1 MININCNL
9 KKIMKYLVHMIVIML
24 LVRWIIP
31 QQVSLINILSIGFGA
46 SISLILLDLYT
57 PYIVNGRNNNIDY
70 VD

>member
-31 QQVSLINILSIGFGA
+31 HKVSIIDILLIGLGA
-46 SISLILLDLYT
+46 STSLILLDIYT
-57 PYIVNGRNNNIDY
+57 PYIVNSNKINDY

>member
-9 KKIMKYLVHMIVIML
+9 KKIMKYLVHMIVVML

-31 QQVSLINILSIGFGA
+31 HKVYLIDILLIGFSA

-57 PYIVNGRNNNIDY
+57 PYIVNSNKIDNY